1 MMPPWYIRLWCRLL
15 GHDFVGTSAPPVI
28 DLFFLCRRCGKW
40 ERLLPKRSRDVTV
53 TNGERR

>member
-1 MMPPWYIRLWCRLL
+1 MPPWYIRLWCRLL